1 MVLLVDRAA
10 VHTIQSEVA
19 NSQIN
24 TATLESQFED
34 LATDS
39 SFQAVVQ
46 AEYEVTLG
54 LATPPS
60 CHNRQTDEAPFA
72 TPARPSPT
80 LASLFSEF
88 DAVFAT
94 QTAVAPAGPTAKARA
109 KRA

>member
-1 MVLLVDRAA
+1 MYQKLTLLECPRGAAPNLMSELQSVAAGQASVLNSLAEDFPERELHCAVRYISFHSRVKSSNRTCLDPCPA

-46 AEYEVTLG
+46 AE
-54 LATPPS
+54 
-60 CHNRQTDEAPFA
+60 
-72 TPARPSPT
+72 
-80 LASLFSEF
+80 
-88 DAVFAT
+88 
-94 QTAVAPAGPTAKARA
+94 
-109 KRA
+109 